1 MGILSPPMTS
11 NDDGSNRND
20 HHHIKRSLEILP
32 STSQNISFEEGL
44 DYIHSISGMVKNTNL
59 AYLGDDSINYC
70 QDDYD

>member
-1 MGILSPPMTS
+1 VGILSCSDDS
-11 NDDGSNRND
+11 NDDDSNRND

-32 STSQNISFEEGL
+32 STSQNISFEERL
-44 DYIHSISGMVKNTNL
+44 DYIHSISCMVKNTNL

>member
-1 MGILSPPMTS
+1 VGILSCSDDS
-11 NDDGSNRND
+11 NDDVSNRND
-20 HHHIKRSLEILP
+20 HHHLKRSMEILA